1 MQTSIADKYQD
12 QNYIQ
17 EVDSI
22 LRSCVHCG
30 FCTATCP
37 TYQLFNDE
45 LDGPRGRIYLIKDLL
60 EGNKVT
66 SKTRLHLDRCLTCL
80 ACETTCPS
88 GVRYGKLIE
97 TGRTLVEKKVGRS
110 LASRL
115 QRKLMLYF
123 IPHPDRFQFIL
134 ALGRIFKYILPTHIR
149 NKMPEKLKL
158 EPRKETNH
166 TRKMII
172 FEGCVQSV
180 TNPETNNA
188 TVRVLDK
195 LGISLISVKE
205 AGCCG
210 AMHHHLSE
218 NETALKMIK
227 QNIDAWW
234 PLIESGVEAI
244 VMTASGCG
252 VMLKDY
258 GDLLKHDPDYADKA
272 KRISALTKDIS
283 EIVTAEPADVF
294 ESRGEGK
301 KVAFQSPCTLQ
312 HGQQI
317 TGVVESL
324 LQKAGYQLTEVP
336 DSHLCCGSAGT
347 YSLLQPKIANQLLNN
362 KLVALQSGA
371 PDIIATA
378 NIGCHINLAE
388 NSKIP
393 VKHWVELL

>member
-258 GDLLKHDPDYADKA
+258 GDLLKHDP
-272 KRISALTKDIS
+272 ALC
-283 EIVTAEPADVF
+283 
-294 ESRGEGK
+294 R
-301 KVAFQSPCTLQ
+301 
-312 HGQQI
+312 
-317 TGVVESL
+317 
-324 LQKAGYQLTEVP
+324 
-336 DSHLCCGSAGT
+336 
-347 YSLLQPKIANQLLNN
+347 
-362 KLVALQSGA
+362 
-371 PDIIATA
+371 
-378 NIGCHINLAE
+378 
-388 NSKIP
+388 
-393 VKHWVELL
+393 